1 MKDKRQRLALAWPYA
16 DPALAA
22 YILHAA
28 AASANYPYAPAA
40 AASLYQAAYYPHP
53 AAAAAA
59 AAAAANMPS
68 SGSPSGRAFQ
78 SSQSASGAQQQS
90 GQQSGVPTQPPQ
102 HQSPAPGPMRGFH
115 SPSHFSPIAA
125 AAAAAAA
132 AGGVPT
138 RTPQNFP
145 FPYLGRSPNLNLP
158 GHAANAPGVSPLGH
172 MGVAAGL
179 LDDLNSNTIGG
190 ANGSRLSVPI
200 PMSSTS
206 PTSSSSNTS
215 DNCHNC
221 ISVDGHS
228 PNGLHSPGFHHHFH
242 HHLNSSLN
250 SNGSVKSASPSP
262 VSSSS
267 PIGSNTMNT
276 PPTLFQPYKESGKA

>member
-40 AASLYQAAYYPHP
+40 AASLYQAAFYPHP
-53 AAAAAA
+53 AANFPPAAT
-59 AAAAANMPS
+59 
-68 SGSPSGRAFQ
+68 
-78 SSQSASGAQQQS
+78 GARGLPGQQQ
-90 GQQSGVPTQPPQ
+90 GQQPGGAPPSQPPQPQ
-102 HQSPAPGPMRGFH
+102 HQSPAPGPIRGFH
-115 SPSHFSPIAA
+115 SPSHFSPISAA
-125 AAAAAAA
+125 AAAAT
-132 AGGVPT
+132 GGAPP
-138 RTPQNFP
+138 RLSQNFP
-145 FPYLGRSPNLNLP
+145 FPYLGRSPNLNMN
-158 GHAANAPGVSPLGH
+158 GQAVVSAAGGSPLGPLG
-172 MGVAAGL
+172 MTAVGL
-179 LDDLNSNTIGG
+179 LDDGPTSTATPGSNNSNTS
-190 ANGSRLSVPI
+190 SRISIPI

-221 ISVDGHS
+221 ISVDAHS
-228 PNGLHSPGFHHHFH
+228 PNDLHSPGFHQHFH
-242 HHLNSSLN
+242 HHLNGSLN
-250 SNGSVKSASPSP
+250 SSGSVKSASPSP

-267 PIGSNTMNT
+267 PTAGTTIST

>member
-59 AAAAANMPS
+59 AAAAAGTPS
-68 SGSPSGRAFQ
+68 NRSFP
-78 SSQSASGAQQQS
+78 SSQSVPTGGAQPPVSQTS
-90 GQQSGVPTQPPQ
+90 SGVPTQPPQ
-102 HQSPAPGPMRGFH
+102 HQSPAPGPIRGFH

-132 AGGVPT
+132 AGGVSS
-138 RTPQNFP
+138 RVPQNFP

-158 GHAANAPGVSPLGH
+158 GQGSGNGSPLGPL
-172 MGVAAGL
+172 GVSTGL
-179 LDDLNSNTIGG
+179 IDDLSSASAALGG
-190 ANGSRLSVPI
+190 ASRLSVPV
-200 PMSSTS
+200 PMASTS

-242 HHLNSSLN
+242 HLNGSLNSS
-250 SNGSVKSASPSP
+250 GSVKSASPSP

-267 PIGSNTMNT
+267 PITNTIISQ
-276 PPTLFQPYKESGKA
+276 PALFQPYKESSKA